1 MPKGGPGIKRG
12 PRPGSR
18 PWTLLNMRLGDRLFF
33 EAPPGHTVRLMQQIG
48 ADMHRNGL
56 TGKIQQTHVLAVD
69 TREREVLDLVLV
81 ERTEE

>member
-18 PWTLLNMRLGDRLFF
+18 PWTLVNMKVGDRLFF
-33 EAPPGHTVRLMQQIG
+33 EAHNSTVRLMQQIG

-56 TGKIQQTHVLAVD
+56 TGKIRQTHVLGIDIA
-69 TREREVLDLVLV
+69 EREVLDLVLV
-81 ERTEE
+81 ERIEE

>member
-18 PWTLLNMRLGDRLFF
+18 PWTLVNMKVGDRLFF
-33 EAPPGHTVRLMQQIG
+33 EAHNSTVRLMQQIG

-56 TGKIQQTHVLAVD
+56 TGKIRQTHVNARCWTSCWWKGL
-69 TREREVLDLVLV
+69 RNEPR
-81 ERTEE
+81 